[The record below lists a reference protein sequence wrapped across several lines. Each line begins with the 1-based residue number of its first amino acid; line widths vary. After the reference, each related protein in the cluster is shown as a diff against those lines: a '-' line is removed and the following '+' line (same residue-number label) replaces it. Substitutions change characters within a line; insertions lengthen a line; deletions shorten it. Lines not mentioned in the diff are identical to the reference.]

1 MHEMSIALAVVDQVQ
16 DAARADRQGASGMAP
31 VGMVPDRVTLR
42 IGELAGVVPDALHFC
57 FQLACEGTLLDG
69 ARLLTESVEGRAHC
83 TPCDHQWS
91 TGMPPDL
98 CCPRCGSGASGLLAG
113 RELEIAE
120 VHWSEP
126 GEPGELSKPGEPC
139 RPADHF
145 VVEEA

>member
-16 DAARADRQGASGMAP
+16 DAARADRQGGARQGLE
-31 VGMVPDRVTLR
+31 GMVPDQVTLR

-57 FQLACEGTLLDG
+57 FQLACEGTLLEG

-83 TPCDHQWS
+83 TPCDVRWP

-120 VHWSEP
+120 VHWTEP
-126 GEPGELSKPGEPC
+126 GDRGETCK
-139 RPADHF
+139 PADIF